1 MSIFAWRRGLA
12 GVGLSVLLLL
22 AACDAAPPTATPFV
36 PTPSLP
42 AATPLLPTETPTPA
56 PTPAATDTPAP
67 PPPTAT
73 PAPPPPTATRKP
85 APAGKTVAVNIIDFA
100 FSPKV
105 ITVTVG
111 TTIVWTNK
119 GATIHTVASRT

>member
-1 MSIFAWRRGLA
+1 MSSNSDGRRSVQISLLVRRGVVRL
-12 GVGLSVLLLL
+12 GLGGLLLL
-22 AACDAAPPTATPFV
+22 AACDAGAPTATPFV

-56 PTPAATDTPAP
+56 PTPVATDTPEPAPPTDTPAP
-67 PPPTAT
+67 PPPT
-73 PAPPPPTATRKP
+73 PTRKP

-105 ITVTVG
+105 ITV
-111 TTIVWTNK
+111 
-119 GATIHTVASRT
+119 

>member
-1 MSIFAWRRGLA
+1 MSSNSDGRRSVQISLLVRRGVVRL
-12 GVGLSVLLLL
+12 GLGGLLLL
-22 AACDAAPPTATPFV
+22 AACDAGAPTATPFV

-42 AATPLLPTETPTPA
+42 AATPLLPTETPPPA
-56 PTPAATDTPAP
+56 PTPAATDTPES
-67 PPPTAT
+67 PPTDT

-85 APAGKTVAVNIIDFA
+85 ALTPTPARKTVAVDIIDFD

-111 TTIVWTNK
+111 TTIVW
-119 GATIHTVASRT
+119 